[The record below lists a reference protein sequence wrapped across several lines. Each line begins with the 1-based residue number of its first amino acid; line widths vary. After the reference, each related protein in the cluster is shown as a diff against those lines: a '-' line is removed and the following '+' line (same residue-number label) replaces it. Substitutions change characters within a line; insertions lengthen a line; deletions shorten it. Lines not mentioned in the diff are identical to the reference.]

1 MGFYLLKHC
10 AAFVAAVGTT
20 PRSAALHCGVVLPI
34 RQPFGGLS
42 FFIFYR
48 SGVEQHKN
56 LALQLNNRNYTQYTK
71 AWSLTSRCPIIFLFK
86 SFYKWVGRLKPRPK
100 RSII

>member
-10 AAFVAAVGTT
+10 AAFVAAVCTT

-48 SGVEQHKN
+48 SGVERHKIYLYN
-56 LALQLNNRNYTQYTK
+56 
-71 AWSLTSRCPIIFLFK
+71 
-86 SFYKWVGRLKPRPK
+86 
-100 RSII
+100 